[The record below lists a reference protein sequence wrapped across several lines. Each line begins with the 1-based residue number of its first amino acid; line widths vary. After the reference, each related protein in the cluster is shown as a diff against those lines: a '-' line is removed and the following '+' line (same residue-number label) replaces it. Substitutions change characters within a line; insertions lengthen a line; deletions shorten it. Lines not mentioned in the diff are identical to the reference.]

1 MSSPVLFRELDAAG
15 GKKIAVATLNA
26 PQSLNSLSLEM
37 CTLLAGQLERW
48 AQDDRIAVVVLDGAG
63 GKAFCAG
70 GDLQGMYKGM
80 LANSSGDAWGNPY
93 AREFFEVEY
102 RLDYLIHTYPKPVL
116 CWASGIVMGGGV
128 GLMMGASHRVVSE
141 TTRFA
146 MPEVSI
152 GLFPDVGGTWML
164 SRMPGGIGNFLAMTG
179 AQLGARDCLHA
190 GLADYVVS
198 TDRWS
203 ELMDALQAQAWAG
216 EMGTDHQILRELL
229 LDFQPVDALPPG
241 PLETHFSEIRR
252 ACDGL
257 DFDTVCRNI
266 ESWSSHEDPWLQRAA
281 KTFKAGSPG
290 SARLSFTLLRRVRL
304 WSLADVFREEY
315 IVSLQCGVQGDLR
328 EGIRA
333 LIVDKD
339 KQPKWNPA
347 TSAQASAE
355 WVQRFFQPPWPAGQA
370 HPMADL
376 GRA

>member
-1 MSSPVLFRELDAAG
+1 VLFRELQAAG
-15 GKKIAVATLNA
+15 GKKIGVATLNA

-37 CTLLAGQLERW
+37 CTLLTDQLAQW
-48 AQDDRIAVVVLDGAG
+48 AQDDGIAVVVLDGAG

-70 GDLQGMYKGM
+70 GDLQGIYKGM
-80 LANSSGDAWGNPY
+80 LANSSADAWGNQY

-102 RLDYLIHTYPKPVL
+102 RLDYQIHTYPKPVL
-116 CWASGIVMGGGV
+116 CWGSGIVMGGGV

-164 SRMPGGIGNFLAMTG
+164 SRMPGGIGNFLAMTA

-190 GLADYVVS
+190 GLADYIVPTSQWDGLVQ
-198 TDRWS
+198 
-203 ELMDALQAQAWAG
+203 ALQAQAWTGKSG
-216 EMGTDHQILRELL
+216 EDHQALR
-229 LDFQPVDALPPG
+229 
-241 PLETHFSEIRR
+241 PLETHFDEIRQ
-252 ACDGL
+252 ACDGV
-257 DFDTVCRNI
+257 DYETVCRNI
-266 ESWSSHEDPWLQRAA
+266 EAWSSHEDPWLQRAA

-315 IVSLQCGVQGDLR
+315 IVSLQCGVQGDLQ

-347 TSAQASAE
+347 TPAQATAE
-355 WVQRFFQPPWPAGQA
+355 WVRRFFQPPWPADQA